1 MSAGLALISCKQFPF
16 RIYWG
21 DFPQFQLPLEN
32 ERLSR
37 KLLWYQCTVIQPS
50 QRYQPASTA
59 PWFIDGVYINPD
71 IIPSSIVSLSNI
83 ITSHW
88 VYSILTFPLWFSQA
102 SQLKGRVKFHPPP
115 QGSNCRCVSQDTTR
129 CRVSLIQCR
138 QRSWATFCFE
148 SKHRVTD
155 AAT

>member
-115 QGSNCRCVSQDTTR
+115 RAQTVAVFHKTQHGVGFHWFSAGSAPGRRFVSSPNT
-129 CRVSLIQCR
+129 
-138 QRSWATFCFE
+138 E
-148 SKHRVTD
+148 
-155 AAT
+155 